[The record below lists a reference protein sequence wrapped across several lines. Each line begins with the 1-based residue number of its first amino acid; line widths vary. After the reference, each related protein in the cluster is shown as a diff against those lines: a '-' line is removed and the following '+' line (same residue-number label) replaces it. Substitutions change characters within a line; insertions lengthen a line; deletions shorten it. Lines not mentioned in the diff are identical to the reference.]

1 MSFAIVCM
9 VHENKTVDVGGIS
22 KCGQVIEAKEAEVE
36 GEFDWNKDVKGLILS
51 AFFWGYLGSQVLG
64 GMAASRFGGRRIIV
78 ATILGSSLMTL
89 ASPVAARTSPYLLA
103 ALRVLIGFLQGATFP
118 AMHTMWSVWGP
129 PLELSVLTGV
139 TYAGA
144 QIGNVVVLPLSG
156 FLCKYGFDGGWPSI
170 FYILGLAGLVWC
182 AAWMYMV
189 SDRPSNHPRISAE
202 ERDYIINAV
211 EASMGKQT
219 DKPMATPWSKILTSK
234 AVWACW
240 IGHFAGDWGAY
251 TMLVSLPSF
260 LKDVLGF
267 DLSALG
273 IVSAIPYI
281 AYFLVINVGG
291 ILSDYIRSHKI
302 LSTLNTRR
310 AAMLIA
316 LLGQGLFLVLS
327 GYCGCGQ
334 EVLVIVFITAGM
346 AISGLQY
353 SGFVVNYLDIA
364 PPFSGTVMG
373 MGNPLSCLAGIVS
386 PMVTSALTPT
396 GAQEEWQMVMWLTA
410 AILTVGALAFSSM
423 ASGEVQEWAK
433 TKGSDS
439 SEEEI
444 PLKEA

>member
-1 MSFAIVCM
+1 MGSDPTLIG
-9 VHENKTVDVGGIS
+9 TLD
-22 KCGQVIEAKEAEVE
+22 KCGNVIQEKPVSAVI
-36 GEFDWNKDVKGLILS
+36 GEFEWDKNTQGMILG

-64 GMAASRFGGRRIIV
+64 GMLASRFGGKRVIV
-78 ATILGSSLMTL
+78 ATILGSSLLTL
-89 ASPVAARTSPYLLA
+89 ASPISARTSPYVLA
-103 ALRVLIGFLQGATFP
+103 GLRAAIGFLQGATFP

-129 PLELSVLTGV
+129 PSELSVLTGV

-156 FLCKYGFDGGWPSI
+156 FLCEYGFDGGWPSI
-170 FYILGLAGLVWC
+170 FYILGLSGLVWC
-182 AAWMYMV
+182 AVWMYMV
-189 SDRPSNHPRISAE
+189 SDRPSNHPRITDTE
-202 ERDYIINAV
+202 KEYIVKAV

-219 DKPMATPWSKILTSK
+219 DKPPATPWGKILSSR

-240 IGHFAGDWGAY
+240 FGHFAGDWGAY

-267 DLSALG
+267 DLSSLG
-273 IVSAIPYI
+273 IVSAIPYV

-291 ILSDYIRSHKI
+291 IMADFIRSRNL
-302 LSTLNTRR
+302 LSTINTRR

-316 LLGQGLFLVLS
+316 LLGQAIFLVLA

-334 EVLVIVFITAGM
+334 EMLVIVLVTAGM

-353 SGFVVNYLDIA
+353 SGFVVNYLEIA

-373 MGNPLSCLAGIVS
+373 MGNTISCLAGIAS
-386 PMVTSALTPT
+386 PMVTSALTPNGT
-396 GAQEEWQMVMWLTA
+396 QEEWQMVMWVTA
-410 AILTVGALAFSSM
+410 GILATGAGLFTLL
-423 ASGEVQEWAK
+423 ASGECQDWAK
-433 TKGSDS
+433 ANGGDS

-444 PLKEA
+444 PLKEKVEA